1 MWLKWNGR
9 PVLFS
14 ETKVDI
20 VDWLYFSVSLLNEAP
35 ALIKF
40 IQLRGFYTSL
50 EWRLILNC
58 IHLKGHGQCNC
69 GRCDC
74 KEGWTGKKCEHPHS
88 CPMSVEESTKKCQGN
103 SNLPCSGRG
112 KHISGRIFMPFKCTS
127 IKIIFTAVQH
137 Y

>member
-1 MWLKWNGR
+1 MVDSAIFRNKSRYNGL
-9 PVLFS
+9 VVF
-14 ETKVDI
+14 
-20 VDWLYFSVSLLNEAP
+20 FASLITEWSPNFDR
-35 ALIKF
+35 F
-40 IQLRGFYTSL
+40 IQLRVFCTSS

-58 IHLKGHGQCNC
+58 IHYKGHGQCNC

-88 CPMSVEESTKKCQGN
+88 CPMSVDESAKKCQGS

-127 IKIIFTAVQH
+127 IKRIFIDA
-137 Y
+137 